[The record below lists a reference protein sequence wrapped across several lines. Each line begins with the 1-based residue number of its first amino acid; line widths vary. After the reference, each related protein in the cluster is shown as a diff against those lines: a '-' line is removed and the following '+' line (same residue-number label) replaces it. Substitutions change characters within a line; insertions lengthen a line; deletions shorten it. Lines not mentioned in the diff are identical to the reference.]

1 MSREIDRSGGAVSYV
16 LLGAFVC
23 LTALAATD
31 ALAQTPTLDQL
42 ARDNVA
48 QKMRLRT
55 GAGLIA
61 PAAASAV
68 TAVRASTEGAPTAGI
83 APQRLLAVYGVESSL
98 AAEIDFGGSIARMSN
113 ERPGPIAGWTLASIA
128 PTHVVLMRRTGRGDE
143 HRLLAMAGGGRDLSA
158 GPGASKGSTAA
169 IPVSGGPLS
178 PLSPLSSLPI
188 ATRAPPR

>member
-1 MSREIDRSGGAVSYV
+1 MPAMRFDLLPREASMSREIDRSGGAVSYV

-61 PAAASAV
+61 PAAASTV
-68 TAVRASTEGAPTAGI
+68 TAAPAHTPTVPTAGVS
-83 APQRLLAVYGVESSL
+83 APKRTAHSH
-98 AAEIDFGGSIARMSN
+98 
-113 ERPGPIAGWTLASIA
+113 GPT
-128 PTHVVLMRRTGRGDE
+128 
-143 HRLLAMAGGGRDLSA
+143 
-158 GPGASKGSTAA
+158 
-169 IPVSGGPLS
+169 
-178 PLSPLSSLPI
+178 
-188 ATRAPPR
+188 

>member
-55 GAGLIA
+55 GA
-61 PAAASAV
+61 
-68 TAVRASTEGAPTAGI
+68 PTAGI
-83 APQRLLAVYGVESSL
+83 APQRLLAIYGVESSL

-143 HRLLAMAGGGRDLSA
+143 HRLLAMAGGGRDLAA

>member
-1 MSREIDRSGGAVSYV
+1 MPAMRFDLLPREASMSREIDRSGGAVSYV

-55 GAGLIA
+55 GARLIA

-68 TAVRASTEGAPTAGI
+68 TAGAAHNESGPAAGV
-83 APQRLLAVYGVESSL
+83 APPQE
-98 AAEIDFGGSIARMSN
+98 
-113 ERPGPIAGWTLASIA
+113 
-128 PTHVVLMRRTGRGDE
+128 
-143 HRLLAMAGGGRDLSA
+143 
-158 GPGASKGSTAA
+158 
-169 IPVSGGPLS
+169 
-178 PLSPLSSLPI
+178 
-188 ATRAPPR
+188 RAPLGLREWPS